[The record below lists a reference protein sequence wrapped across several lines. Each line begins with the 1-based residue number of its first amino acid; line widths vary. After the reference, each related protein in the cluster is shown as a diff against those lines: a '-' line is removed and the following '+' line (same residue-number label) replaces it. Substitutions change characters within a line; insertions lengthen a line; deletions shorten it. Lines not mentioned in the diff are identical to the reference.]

1 MLVTA
6 LGGGGNVRERC
17 GLLRQH
23 SLNLHLEQRGLAAK
37 EIPCICST
45 MRQPDHHA
53 YCNIVS
59 QVFASVL
66 LAVAEQSPEA
76 EAEHGMERVS

>member
-1 MLVTA
+1 M
-6 LGGGGNVRERC
+6 
-17 GLLRQH
+17 
-23 SLNLHLEQRGLAAK
+23 
-37 EIPCICST
+37 CST

-76 EAEHGMERVS
+76 EAEHGTIRERVS